1 MRTLVFFCVNLIRQF
16 TKHGHYC
23 INKDVLVNTRE
34 SRSNSNSQRS
44 TRSPAHRRRRLPAG
58 AAAGQFP
65 FNCCWSRS
73 SLSLDVH
80 ITCSDLYMDT
90 IIPWSSFNHQTP
102 FTVHTV
108 PLAISKFLLKFTK
121 FQY

>member
-1 MRTLVFFCVNLIRQF
+1 ML
-16 TKHGHYC
+16 
-23 INKDVLVNTRE
+23 LVNTRE
-34 SRSNSNSQRS
+34 SNSNSQRS
-44 TRSPAHRRRRLPAG
+44 TRSPAHRRRRFAR

>member
-1 MRTLVFFCVNLIRQF
+1 VCTSILLHKQGRSSQHSGVAVQFKQSTIHPIASAPASQVTCRSSSRAIPFQLLLV
-16 TKHGHYC
+16 T
-23 INKDVLVNTRE
+23 VL
-34 SRSNSNSQRS
+34 
-44 TRSPAHRRRRLPAG
+44 
-58 AAAGQFP
+58 
-65 FNCCWSRS
+65 